1 MNKKT
6 GVIIAAGIAAALTAV
21 VLILIFAPKGGSDK
35 SDATTKSAAI
45 DDGVEMTVSTD
56 SKGVH
61 QAEVATD
68 SEGKIDNN
76 SYGTLINYVPADIT
90 NIHIENKKGTLDV
103 VSKTPEGEATIYTIK
118 GYEDFDLQA
127 GNPDLIASAASKL
140 DFSEVAS
147 LDKAKSG
154 DFGFDDPRSTVT
166 VTYTDGTKS
175 VIIVG
180 NDAPQAAGT
189 YVKFGSGDTVYV
201 IDTETASAFDFGVTD
216 LISLTI
222 NDSADDTDNNQA
234 SEINISGS
242 GFDKE
247 ITLVPNENENYSAS
261 YLLTQPVKRVANES
275 ESSKIT
281 GGIRGLYADSVDM
294 VNPSDSQL
302 SEMGLSTPYAHI
314 KAVYPDTTVDLISSQ
329 PDSDGKIHL
338 MVSGRNV
345 VYTLSASKA
354 AWCQTSYEKL
364 CYEYVLFPKMT
375 QLTSVTVTTDGKTY
389 EFTLD
394 TRESVSTDN
403 EGSETTSTV
412 TVVKYNGEE
421 IQLGNFTAFYDLI
434 SLIGLADA
442 KTDGGSGSETL
453 SIKYTY
459 SDTSSDTVSFIDAGG
474 DLYVAELNG
483 EIAGHSYK
491 ADVTRAKN
499 GIAAAIE

>member
-76 SYGTLINYVPADIT
+76 SYGTLINYVPAAIT

-189 YVKFGSGDTVYV
+189 YVKFGSGDAVYV

-242 GFDKE
+242 G
-247 ITLVPNENENYSAS
+247 LSSHSARKARG
-261 YLLTQPVKRVANES
+261 KRVRKQQDHGRNPR
-275 ESSKIT
+275 T
-281 GGIRGLYADSVDM
+281 VRGLRGYGQSLGQPAFRNGTFNAVRAHKS
-294 VNPSDSQL
+294 
-302 SEMGLSTPYAHI
+302 GLSRHYRGSDFLSARQRR
-314 KAVYPDTTVDLISSQ
+314 KDT
-329 PDSDGKIHL
+329 SDGQRQKRRL
-338 MVSGRNV
+338 
-345 VYTLSASKA
+345 Y
-354 AWCQTSYEKL
+354 
-364 CYEYVLFPKMT
+364 
-375 QLTSVTVTTDGKTY
+375 
-389 EFTLD
+389 
-394 TRESVSTDN
+394 
-403 EGSETTSTV
+403 
-412 TVVKYNGEE
+412 
-421 IQLGNFTAFYDLI
+421 AFR
-434 SLIGLADA
+434 
-442 KTDGGSGSETL
+442 
-453 SIKYTY
+453 
-459 SDTSSDTVSFIDAGG
+459 F
-474 DLYVAELNG
+474 
-483 EIAGHSYK
+483 
-491 ADVTRAKN
+491 
-499 GIAAAIE
+499 